1 MPNVDNAGEQD
12 GLFQHLSLVLIL
24 SLTWVSAITVLH
36 LSQPLNDASWE
47 ANMDSNIPETSYY
60 RNWKVI
66 LSWGISVV
74 CINNKVGKGSQ
85 QHN

>member
-1 MPNVDNAGEQD
+1 MLCRIVWYNFKTILEDAAAFVVRLHENYS
-12 GLFQHLSLVLIL
+12 HYYYYYYYSSRKLSCHSVAVVLTL
-24 SLTWVSAITVLH
+24 
-36 LSQPLNDASWE
+36 
-47 ANMDSNIPETSYY
+47 
-60 RNWKVI
+60 I